1 MSDDKIKEIN
11 FDGDTYLIE
20 DLTPR
25 VIDGF
30 NMLAKL
36 QQEIADISYQL
47 KKCQAAQVHSSK
59 ELKEAIQDDKIKS
72 VQKEE

>member
-11 FDGDTYLIE
+11 FDGKTYLIE

-59 ELKEAIQDDKIKS
+59 ELKEAIQEDKIKS

>member
-11 FDGDTYLIE
+11 FDGETYLIE

-47 KKCQAAQVHSSK
+47 KKCQADS
-59 ELKEAIQDDKIKS
+59 
-72 VQKEE
+72 